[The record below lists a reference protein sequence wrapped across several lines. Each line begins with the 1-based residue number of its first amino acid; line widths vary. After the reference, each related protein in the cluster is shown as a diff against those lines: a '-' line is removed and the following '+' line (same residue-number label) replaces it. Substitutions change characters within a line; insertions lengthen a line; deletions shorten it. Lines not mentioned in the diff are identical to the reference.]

1 MNLRFRGVWYQKG
14 CRKVSDILDKEGI
27 ILSNR
32 ALTNK
37 GLKII
42 FLDYERLRYDI
53 SKLTIPQ
60 ERNDMFGPYLPAI
73 FFEMGYNMKGCARS
87 YNLLMN
93 SNQNIVRE
101 TQQKWEEILMED
113 IPYNMARK
121 AFSNLHRMKEGPFT
135 KYLQFKLLHNRVFT
149 NKELYDIGITE
160 NSSCPYCD
168 DQEETMEHAF

>member
-1 MNLRFRGVWYQKG
+1 
-14 CRKVSDILDKEGI
+14 
-27 ILSNR
+27 
-32 ALTNK
+32 
-37 GLKII
+37 
-42 FLDYERLRYDI
+42 
-53 SKLTIPQ
+53 
-60 ERNDMFGPYLPAI
+60 
-73 FFEMGYNMKGCARS
+73 MKGCART

-93 SNQNIVRE
+93 SNHNIVRE

-149 NKELYDIGITE
+149 NKKLYDIGISE

-168 DQEETMEHAF
+168 EQEETMEHAFLNCNSVKEFWNELERWLRTHVDYSITIPNIEKIMGTGTLDNIVDKKTETWLYVFYLLCLLAVRMIALLLYTFEIVVY